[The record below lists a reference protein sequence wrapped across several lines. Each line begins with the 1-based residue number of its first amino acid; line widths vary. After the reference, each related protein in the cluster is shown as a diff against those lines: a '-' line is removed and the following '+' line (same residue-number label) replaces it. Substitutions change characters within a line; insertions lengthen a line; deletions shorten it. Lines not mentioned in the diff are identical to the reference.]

1 MSYLLKALIGLS
13 LIAFF
18 IAVFGTIF
26 GFSFLGTGPEGYSR
40 ACNNIILIAIALAV
54 CFKTENKLD

>member
-1 MSYLLKALIGLS
+1 MSYLLKALVGLS
-13 LIAFF
+13 IIAFF
-18 IAVFGTIF
+18 IAVFGSIF
-26 GFSFLGTGPEGYSR
+26 EFNFLGAGPEGYSR

>member
-1 MSYLLKALIGLS
+1 MSYILKVLVGLS
-13 LIAFF
+13 IIAFF
-18 IAVFGTIF
+18 IAVFGSVF
-26 GFSFLGTGPEGYSR
+26 RFDFLGTDPEGYSR